1 MIVTQV
7 KKFKGTNANDIP
19 CNIIID
25 DKYLES
31 IDDNEST
38 GCLGGF
44 KLFAKKGR
52 IVCS

>member
-1 MIVTQV
+1 MVVSQV
-7 KKFKGTNANDIP
+7 KRFKGTNPNDIP

-25 DKYLES
+25 DKFLES
-31 IDDNEST
+31 IEDNQNS

>member
-1 MIVTQV
+1 MVVSQV
-7 KKFKGTNANDIP
+7 KRFKGTNPNYIP

-31 IDDNEST
+31 IEDNQNS